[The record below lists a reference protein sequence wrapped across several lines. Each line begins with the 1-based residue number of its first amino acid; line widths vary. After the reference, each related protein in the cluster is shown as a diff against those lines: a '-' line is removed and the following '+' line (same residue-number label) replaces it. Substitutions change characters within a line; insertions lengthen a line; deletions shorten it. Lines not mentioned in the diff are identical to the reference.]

1 MIAVADGGDDI
12 IMREVYCMV
21 FDGGCDGD
29 NRLDDAIGDD
39 CERQVGSVKGE
50 ESRGGF
56 WRYHA
61 DSM

>member
-1 MIAVADGGDDI
+1 
-12 IMREVYCMV
+12 MV
-21 FDGGCDGD
+21 FDSGCDGD

-39 CERQVGSVKGE
+39 CERKVGSVKGE